1 MAASSPRGNYPSN
14 WREHH
19 TERFFALGT
28 EYGADGFINGSVEMD
43 LTVMLPA
50 LIATYFPPAPPSLNG
65 ELQVWTNAPLAEWN
79 GPMDD
84 GELLR
89 RALRSTGASAAFDPD
104 KATFSDLWE
113 ANVLKLSRAYPDSKR
128 PYDASAADAAI
139 AQHLSD
145 AASCGRY

>member
-1 MAASSPRGNYPSN
+1 M
-14 WREHH
+14 
-19 TERFFALGT
+19 
-28 EYGADGFINGSVEMD
+28 
-43 LTVMLPA
+43 MLPA

-145 AASCGRY
+145 AASVAVPGLSFTWRMRLPAPCNK